1 MKLHGIQKMTLL
13 DFPGCVSCTVFLGGC
28 DFRCPFCH
36 NFELIDGTM
45 KPTMGEDELIKFF
58 EGRKN
63 LLEGVAITGGEPLM
77 HEDLPRLI
85 KRIRDTGY
93 RVKLDTNGYH
103 PDLLREILD
112 AKLVE
117 YVAMDVKNSPEKY
130 ALTCGLDFV
139 NLDKINQSIRLL
151 KDGDTDYEFRTTVVN
166 ELHEEEDFYEIGE
179 MISGAKR
186 YFLQRF
192 TDRDSVPYGN
202 LTPPSFDNLQKF
214 LVNLYR
220 TQSFAELNKQ
230 LYIVVF

>member
-13 DFPGCVSCTVFLGGC
+13 DFPGCVSCTIFLGGC

-45 KPTMGEDELIKFF
+45 KPTMDDDELISFL
-58 EGRKN
+58 ESRKG

-77 HEDLPRLI
+77 HKDLPELI

-103 PDLLREILD
+103 PDLLQEILNSGM
-112 AKLVE
+112 VE
-117 YVAMDVKNSPEKY
+117 YVAMDIKNSPEKY
-130 ALTCGLDFV
+130 ALTCGLDSID
-139 NLDKINQSIRLL
+139 LDKIYKSISLL
-151 KDGDTDYEFRTTVVN
+151 VNSNIEYEFRTTVVN
-166 ELHEEEDFYEIGE
+166 ELHNEDDFNKIGE
-179 MISGAKR
+179 IIKGAKR

-202 LTPPSFDNLQKF
+202 LTAPSFDKMYKYSEISRRYVPN
-214 LVNLYR
+214 
-220 TQSFAELNKQ
+220 TQLRGVE
-230 LYIVVF
+230 

>member
-1 MKLHGIQKMTLL
+1 MTLL

-45 KPTMGEDELIKFF
+45 KPTMDEDELIKFL

-139 NLDKINQSIRLL
+139 NLDKINRSIRLL

-166 ELHEEEDFYEIGE
+166 ELHEEEDFYKIGE

-202 LTPPSFDNLQKF
+202 LTPPSFDKMHK
-214 LVNLYR
+214 
-220 TQSFAELNKQ
+220 FAEISRKFVPNTELRG
-230 LYIVVF
+230 VE

>member
-13 DFPGCVSCTVFLGGC
+13 DFPGCVSCTIFLGGC

-45 KPTMGEDELIKFF
+45 KPTMDEDELIEFLKS
-58 EGRKN
+58 RKG

-77 HEDLPRLI
+77 HKDLLALI
-85 KRIRDTGY
+85 RRINETGY

-103 PDLLREILD
+103 PELLKEILD
-112 AKLVE
+112 TGLVE

-130 ALTCGLDFV
+130 ALTCGLDYV
-139 NLDKINQSIRLL
+139 DLNRIKQSINLL
-151 KDGDTDYEFRTTVVN
+151 MNGTVEYEFRTTVVN
-166 ELHEEEDFYEIGE
+166 EFHEEDDFIKIGE
-179 MISGAKR
+179 MIKGAKR

-202 LTPPSFDNLQKF
+202 LTPPSFDKMHK
-214 LVNLYR
+214 
-220 TQSFAELNKQ
+220 FAEICRKFVPNTELRG
-230 LYIVVF
+230 VE

>member
-45 KPTMGEDELIKFF
+45 KPTMDEDELIKFL

-166 ELHEEEDFYEIGE
+166 ELHEEEDFYKIGE

-202 LTPPSFDNLQKF
+202 LTPPSFDKMHK
-214 LVNLYR
+214 
-220 TQSFAELNKQ
+220 FAEISRKFIPNTELRG
-230 LYIVVF
+230 VE

>member
-45 KPTMGEDELIKFF
+45 KPTMDEDELIKFL

-139 NLDKINQSIRLL
+139 NLDKINRSIRLL

-166 ELHEEEDFYEIGE
+166 ELHEEEDFYKIGE

-202 LTPPSFDNLQKF
+202 LTPPSFDKMHK
-214 LVNLYR
+214 
-220 TQSFAELNKQ
+220 FAEISRKFVPNTELRG
-230 LYIVVF
+230 VE